1 MATYTDN
8 GTNTPNGSH
17 KVFTYTFPAL
27 QTEDIKVALNGV
39 AQATTKYTASL
50 SPAQIE
56 FNNTSIDSSVQES
69 TGAPKTGVQVRVF
82 RETTVGKN
90 SGDEDPKA
98 VFAAGSSIRA
108 ADLNANQEQ
117 ALFAI
122 HELQTQ
128 PVKTSDIEDGAITSA
143 KIKDETI
150 VNADISTT
158 AEIAVSKLQDGS
170 ARQLLQTAANG
181 TDVEWSS
188 NIDIPGTLD
197 VTGNV
202 DIDSNLNVDGTTNLD
217 STNIVGDLYVVGTGI
232 VDNVFIKKN

>member
-50 SPAQIE
+50 SPSQIE
-56 FNNTSIDSSVQES
+56 FNSTSIDSSVQES

-128 PVKTSDIEDGAITSA
+128 PVKTSDIEPDAVTNA
-143 KIKDETI
+143 K
-150 VNADISTT
+150 
-158 AEIAVSKLQDGS
+158 
-170 ARQLLQTAANG
+170 
-181 TDVEWSS
+181 
-188 NIDIPGTLD
+188 
-197 VTGNV
+197 
-202 DIDSNLNVDGTTNLD
+202 
-217 STNIVGDLYVVGTGI
+217 I
-232 VDNVFIKKN
+232 VDNAIDSEHYVDGSIDRVHLAADIVEGTKIADDSIDSEH

>member
-27 QTEDIKVALNGV
+27 QTEDIKVALNGIV
-39 AQATTKYTASL
+39 QATTKYTASL

-56 FNNTSIDSSVQES
+56 FNSTSIDSSVQES

-82 RETTVGKN
+82 IETTVGKN

-128 PVKTSDIEDGAITSA
+128 PVKTSDIEPDAVTNA
-143 KIKDETI
+143 K
-150 VNADISTT
+150 
-158 AEIAVSKLQDGS
+158 
-170 ARQLLQTAANG
+170 
-181 TDVEWSS
+181 
-188 NIDIPGTLD
+188 
-197 VTGNV
+197 
-202 DIDSNLNVDGTTNLD
+202 
-217 STNIVGDLYVVGTGI
+217 I
-232 VDNVFIKKN
+232 VDNAIDSEHYVDGSIDRVHLAADIVDGSKIADDSINSEHYVDASIDHAHLSNDCIDGSNIQDSVDGQMQ

>member
-8 GTNTPNGSH
+8 GTNTANGSH

-27 QTEDIKVALNGV
+27 QTEDIKVALNGIV
-39 AQATTKYTASL
+39 QATTKYTASL

-128 PVKTSDIEDGAITSA
+128 PVKTSDIEPDAVTNA
-143 KIKDETI
+143 KIADNAIDSEHYVDGSI
-150 VNADISTT
+150 DREHLAADI
-158 AEIAVSKLQDGS
+158 
-170 ARQLLQTAANG
+170 
-181 TDVEWSS
+181 
-188 NIDIPGTLD
+188 
-197 VTGNV
+197 V
-202 DIDSNLNVDGTTNLD
+202 DLSLIH
-217 STNIVGDLYVVGTGI
+217 I
-232 VDNVFIKKN
+232 